1 MKDNPS
7 YQSIRKLL
15 EKASLK
21 PRKSDW
27 DQMNVLLNKHL
38 PPSGIHVNPLKFIK
52 YFTGGASVVLITA
65 TVGFLHFH
73 YSDKNK
79 KSGFIIKAQEN
90 TNQFSEPEQESPK
103 NVIFS
108 KPKDSSIREFKNS
121 QVETLASDKTNIETQ
136 SKDSSISEFKN
147 SQVETLTSDKTN
159 IETWSKDSSNNEINH
174 LTAIRKKEKL
184 TSSDIS
190 HQPLSAG
197 PSKTA
202 ANYSTAKIKVQDENR
217 IRKFRSAEKYPIS
230 PELSPVNHSTNP
242 QNIGSRLHDSLAAGK
257 KEKIKTGSSES
268 LNKPGNKINSKH
280 SPANAIFEY
289 GLNLPL
295 LQYYT
300 SKDMQ
305 SIRVNYI
312 PGITAQYFFN
322 THWGMGIDL
331 NPYQTQNTN
340 SRDSIF
346 TMQKI
351 DSAISINHYISNTYY
366 IQNLNTVKLGV
377 HLNYRVNTH
386 FGLELGLGYQHSYNG
401 NGFVTSKIIPDTFQ
415 LSIPNQHVHY
425 TGNDTAF
432 TQVDRSNFYYFMNAV
447 YSFDKCDILL
457 GYNQNLKSWTIDSPA
472 KPAGWISLE
481 LRYYFSRPV
490 RK

>member
-1 MKDNPS
+1 MKENPS

-38 PPSGIHVNPLKFIK
+38 PPSGIQVNPLKFIK

-65 TVGFLHFH
+65 TIGFLHLH

-79 KSGFIIKAQEN
+79 KSGFIIKAQGN
-90 TNQFSEPEQESPK
+90 TKQFSEPEQELPK
-103 NVIFS
+103 NVMFS
-108 KPKDSSIREFKNS
+108 KPKDSSIREFKNM
-121 QVETLASDKTNIETQ
+121 QVE
-136 SKDSSISEFKN
+136 N
-147 SQVETLTSDKTN
+147 STSDKTN
-159 IETWSKDSSNNEINH
+159 LETWSKDSSNNENNH
-174 LTAIRKKEKL
+174 LTAIRKKEKI

-190 HQPLSAG
+190 HHLLSAG

-202 ANYSTAKIKVQDENR
+202 TNYSAAKVKVHDENR
-217 IRKFRSAEKYPIS
+217 IGKSRSAEKYPIS
-230 PELSPVNHSTNP
+230 PELSPVNHSTDP
-242 QNIGSRLHDSLAAGK
+242 QNIGSRLHDSLSEGK

-268 LNKPGNKINSKH
+268 LNKPENKVNGQH

-305 SIRVNYI
+305 SMRVNYI

-331 NPYQTQNTN
+331 NPYQIQNTN

-346 TMQKI
+346 TMQKM

-366 IQNLNTVKLGV
+366 IQNLNTMKLGV

-415 LSIPNQHVHY
+415 LSIPSQHVHY

-432 TQVDRSNFYYFMNAV
+432 TRVERSNFYYFMNAV

-457 GYNQNLKSWTIDSPA
+457 GYNQNMKSWTNDSPA